1 MQKFI
6 LQIQTLGDLLDELD
20 QLKRP
25 FHRFVERY
33 DIVMDLYKSFCDFLR
48 RYVESI
54 EWKLLKGIQSPPAGC
69 QTKKKS
75 VSFPF
80 VCIL

>member
-1 MQKFI
+1 MILKFKNNSCTKVILDAKFI
-6 LQIQTLGDLLDELD
+6 LQIQTLDDLLDELD

-33 DIVMDLYKSFCDFLR
+33 DMVMDLYKSFCDFLR

-54 EWKLLKGIQSPPAGC
+54 EWKLLSY
-69 QTKKKS
+69 
-75 VSFPF
+75 
-80 VCIL
+80 